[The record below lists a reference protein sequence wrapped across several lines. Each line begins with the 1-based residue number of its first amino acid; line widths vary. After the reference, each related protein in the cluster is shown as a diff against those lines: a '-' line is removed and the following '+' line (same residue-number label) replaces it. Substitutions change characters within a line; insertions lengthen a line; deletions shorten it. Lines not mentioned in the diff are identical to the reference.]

1 MNKYLAAIIFV
12 LIGGGAVVLTGAV
25 LNKLAVYQQPQHAQA
40 NGTASG
46 PSGTVKHAFVSLQA
60 FPQGPDSVPDWEAEH
75 HYKLIRP
82 SGVPVIDPHQDWVT
96 YGPSANI
103 VVPANSEV
111 TMTITNYDSGASLLN
126 DFYANVRGTINNS
139 VTISGAGV
147 TTPQTATRVA
157 DDNISHTFT
166 IHGDPSSQQPWLFVN
181 VPLVRNG
188 DDAVSA
194 GADNGLVKDP
204 IVETF
209 SFYVGGPGRYVWQ
222 CEYPCGT
229 SYNGFGGPMSTNG
242 YMNGT
247 FTVAG

>member
-46 PSGTVKHAFVSLQA
+46 PSGTMKHVSVSLQA
-60 FPQGPDSVPDWEAEH
+60 FPQGPDSLPQWEAEH
-75 HYKLIRP
+75 NYKLIRP
-82 SGVPVIDPHQDWVT
+82 SGVPVLDAHQDWVT
-96 YGPSANI
+96 YGPSTNI

-111 TMTITNYDSGASLLN
+111 TMTITNYDSGGSLLN
-126 DFYANVRGTINNS
+126 DFYANVRGTINNQI
-139 VTISGAGV
+139 TING
-147 TTPQTATRVA
+147 QTATRVA
-157 DDNISHTFT
+157 ADNVSHTFT

-181 VPLVRNG
+181 VPLVKNNG
-188 DDAVSA
+188 DLVTA

-209 SFYVGGPGRYVWQ
+209 SFYVGGPGHYVWQ

-229 SYNGFGGPMSTNG
+229 YYNGFGGPMSTNG

-247 FTVAG
+247 FDVVG